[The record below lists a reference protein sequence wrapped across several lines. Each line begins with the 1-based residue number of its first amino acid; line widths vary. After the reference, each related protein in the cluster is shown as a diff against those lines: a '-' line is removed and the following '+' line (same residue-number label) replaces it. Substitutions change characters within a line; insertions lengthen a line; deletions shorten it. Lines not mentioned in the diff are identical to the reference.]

1 MNEDKAYTRSL
12 VFLMLLFCAAGYC
25 AAQKTATPGNIGDY
39 KVFNA
44 NVFINST
51 QDAVPSGVEE
61 NFDSLVKIGAPQ
73 NFGIALSGP
82 SFELPLSMKIFK
94 TGGRVDRITFDSIEI
109 EGIKVLVEDL
119 TKPFKFSQGVETSL
133 PRPLKVRL
141 VLGDNLKALSK
152 LNPAKDE
159 FHVTG
164 RTLVFGTF
172 KKFGMKFKRVIPV
185 EFSLDVKFALSQ
197 LLN

>member
-1 MNEDKAYTRSL
+1 M
-12 VFLMLLFCAAGYC
+12 FLMLLFCAAGSC
-25 AAQKTATPGNIGDY
+25 FSQKTATPGNIGGY

-44 NVFINST
+44 NVLINAV
-51 QDAVPSGVEE
+51 QDTVPPGVEE
-61 NFDSLVKIGAPQ
+61 NFDSLVKVGPPQ
-73 NFGIALSGP
+73 NFGIALSGA

-94 TGGRVDRITFDSIEI
+94 TGGRVDRITFDGIKI
-109 EGIKVLVEDL
+109 EGIKIQIEDFAE
-119 TKPFKFSQGVETSL
+119 PFKFSRGVETSL

-141 VLGDNLKALSK
+141 VLGDNVKALSK
-152 LNPAKDE
+152 LNPAKDK

-164 RTLVFGTF
+164 RTLDFGTF

-185 EFSLDVKFALSQ
+185 DLSLDVKFALSQ